1 MMSGPLRGINGTKS
15 QSGQEESAY
24 VLDQNQK
31 KYPHSNLANVSHQY
45 LISHSSTACSF
56 VAVLLYEIRKEARRY
71 STASF
76 STVNL
81 EFGLHIWIYQSL
93 FDSLGTKVAFF
104 L

>member
-1 MMSGPLRGINGTKS
+1 MSGPLRGTNGTKS
-15 QSGQEESAY
+15 QSGQEESVY

-81 EFGLHIWIYQSL
+81 VIWTTYWDLLVPVQ
-93 FDSLGTKVAFF
+93 
-104 L
+104 